1 MEDEIWRVCFCF
13 SSALEDEIFTE
24 VLGKDSEGAENE
36 SEDDDVDDAN
46 DDDDDDDDD
55 ANDADDDDDD
65 GDEDFGLLVHERGSV
80 AANVEGVE

>member
-1 MEDEIWRVCFCF
+1 M
-13 SSALEDEIFTE
+13 EDEIFTE

-46 DDDDDDDDD
+46 DDDDD

-65 GDEDFGLLVHERGSV
+65 RDENFGLLVHESGSV
-80 AANVEGVE
+80 AANVEGVEEGEEH